1 MDMGITRVEKNIFS
15 QNTDEI
21 ASELVQSLSNS
32 DNSILLF
39 KVLALAVKNNAE
51 FVRNL
56 DESIFEDADI
66 FREKYVTLL
75 KHALSQAVDVP
86 TGITDS
92 GVPSIEAVRSYT
104 PKELSL
110 FFGVSI
116 TTIFNWIDQGR
127 FMGIQ
132 RAGSNKHNLIPDD
145 TTYVYGSGKRTTIKD
160 IVTMWKKEEAEH
172 QSTIEVSDLD
182 YHTGQI
188 ALYEDKYKG
197 KFERTLGTKLN
208 LTPEEETDAQVWKHH
223 LGRQRLGF
231 KDTEK

>member
-1 MDMGITRVEKNIFS
+1 MGITRVEKNIFS

-21 ASELVQSLSNS
+21 ASELVQSLSNT

-51 FVRNL
+51 FVRSL
-56 DESIFEDADI
+56 DESIFEDTDI

-75 KHALSQAVDVP
+75 KHALSQAVDAP

-92 GVPSIEAVRSYT
+92 VIPSTEPVHSYT
-104 PKELSL
+104 PKELSV

-127 FMGIQ
+127 FIGIQ

-172 QSTIEVSDLD
+172 QSTLEVSDLD

-197 KFERTLGTKLN
+197 EFQHTLGTKLN

>member
-1 MDMGITRVEKNIFS
+1 MGITRVEKNIFS

-21 ASELVQSLSNS
+21 ASELVQSLSKM

-39 KVLALAVKNNAE
+39 KVLAFAVKNNAE
-51 FVRNL
+51 FVRGL
-56 DESIFEDADI
+56 DESIFENTDI
-66 FREKYVTLL
+66 FRENYVTLL
-75 KHALSQAVDVP
+75 KHALNQAVDAP
-86 TGITDS
+86 QGNTDTD
-92 GVPSIEAVRSYT
+92 VPSIAAIKSYT
-104 PKELSL
+104 PKELSI

-127 FMGIQ
+127 FIGVQ
-132 RAGSNKHNLIPDD
+132 RAGANKHNLIPDD

-160 IVTMWKKEEAEH
+160 IVTLWRQEEAVH
-172 QSTIEVSDLD
+172 DSTLEISDLD

-197 KFERTLGTKLN
+197 EFERTLGTTLN

-223 LGRQRLGF
+223 LGRQHLGF

>member
-21 ASELVQSLSNS
+21 ASELVQSLSNT

-51 FVRNL
+51 FVRSL

-86 TGITDS
+86 TGNINSDA
-92 GVPSIEAVRSYT
+92 PSTVAIKSYT
-104 PKELSL
+104 PKELST

-160 IVTMWKKEEAEH
+160 IVNMWKKEEAEH

-197 KFERTLGTKLN
+197 EFERTLGTKLN

>member
-1 MDMGITRVEKNIFS
+1 MDMGITRVEKNIFR

-21 ASELVQSLSNS
+21 ASELVQSLSNT

-51 FVRNL
+51 FVRGL
-56 DESIFEDADI
+56 DESIFEDTDI

-92 GVPSIEAVRSYT
+92 GVPSTEPVHSYT
-104 PKELSL
+104 PKELSV

-116 TTIFNWIDQGR
+116 TTIFNWMDQGR
-127 FMGIQ
+127 FIGIQ

-145 TTYVYGSGKRTTIKD
+145 TTYVYGSGKRTTIKE
-160 IVTMWKKEEAEH
+160 IVSMWEKEDAEH
-172 QSTIEVSDLD
+172 QSTLEVSDLD

-197 KFERTLGTKLN
+197 EFQHTLGTKLN

>member
-1 MDMGITRVEKNIFS
+1 MGITRVEKNIFS

-39 KVLALAVKNNAE
+39 KVLAFAVKNNAE

-104 PKELSL
+104 PKELSVFL
-110 FFGVSI
+110 
-116 TTIFNWIDQGR
+116 
-127 FMGIQ
+127 
-132 RAGSNKHNLIPDD
+132 
-145 TTYVYGSGKRTTIKD
+145 
-160 IVTMWKKEEAEH
+160 E
-172 QSTIEVSDLD
+172 
-182 YHTGQI
+182 
-188 ALYEDKYKG
+188 
-197 KFERTLGTKLN
+197 
-208 LTPEEETDAQVWKHH
+208 
-223 LGRQRLGF
+223 
-231 KDTEK
+231 

>member
-1 MDMGITRVEKNIFS
+1 MVGECINQPLRS
-15 QNTDEI
+15 
-21 ASELVQSLSNS
+21 
-32 DNSILLF
+32 
-39 KVLALAVKNNAE
+39 
-51 FVRNL
+51 L

-104 PKELSL
+104 PKELSV

-127 FMGIQ
+127 FMGVQ
-132 RAGSNKHNLIPDD
+132 RAGANKHNLIPDD
-145 TTYVYGSGKRTTIKD
+145 TTYVCGSGKRTTIKE

-172 QSTIEVSDLD
+172 QSTIGVSDLD

-197 KFERTLGTKLN
+197 EFEWTLGTKLN

>member
-1 MDMGITRVEKNIFS
+1 MGITRVEKNIFS

-21 ASELVQSLSNS
+21 AYELVQSLSNT

-39 KVLALAVKNNAE
+39 KVLALAVKNNSE
-51 FVRNL
+51 FIRSL
-56 DESIFEDADI
+56 DESIFENAEI
-66 FREKYVTLL
+66 FRENYVTLL
-75 KHALSQAVDVP
+75 KHALNQAVDAR
-86 TGITDS
+86 TGNADIK
-92 GVPSIEAVRSYT
+92 SYT
-104 PKELSL
+104 PKELSI

-132 RAGSNKHNLIPDD
+132 RAGSNKHNLIPED

-160 IVTMWKKEEAEH
+160 IVTLWKQEEQDA
-172 QSTIEVSDLD
+172 TLEVSDLE

-197 KFERTLGTKLN
+197 EFKRTLGAKTN

-223 LGRQRLGF
+223 LGRQQLGF
-231 KDTEK
+231 RDTEK